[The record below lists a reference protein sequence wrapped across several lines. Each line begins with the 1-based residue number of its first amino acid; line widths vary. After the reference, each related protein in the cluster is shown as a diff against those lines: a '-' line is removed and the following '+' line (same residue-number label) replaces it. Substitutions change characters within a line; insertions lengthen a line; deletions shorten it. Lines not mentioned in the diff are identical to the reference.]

1 MSTEYKH
8 TLPDAK
14 CPLFFDLIG
23 GTRVFLV
30 RGGPGVR
37 SSKERTD
44 GKCDLSFKRGD
55 YSDAKRTEHVQTVIA
70 EEIEKIITT
79 NNKFDG
85 AIINTVPT
93 VYHDGQ
99 PKSIDSYDI
108 FREMTSI
115 AYTDGMSDVK
125 DDEKIDAN
133 YFWNHGINR
142 TDSKTITSIIVF
154 AGMKTILQVLK
165 ASGCFSRITCAAGGI
180 IPVMVPISG
189 NMSVA
194 LGMGPYAHSALRWGS
209 VTKDEYDMANTNV
222 TSLKRDR
229 VVDKKED
236 VVSHPCTGANKA
248 RKVESSNK
256 GAYTKCSYQ

>member
-1 MSTEYKH
+1 
-8 TLPDAK
+8 
-14 CPLFFDLIG
+14 
-23 GTRVFLV
+23 
-30 RGGPGVR
+30 
-37 SSKERTD
+37 
-44 GKCDLSFKRGD
+44 
-55 YSDAKRTEHVQTVIA
+55 
-70 EEIEKIITT
+70 
-79 NNKFDG
+79 
-85 AIINTVPT
+85 
-93 VYHDGQ
+93 
-99 PKSIDSYDI
+99 
-108 FREMTSI
+108 
-115 AYTDGMSDVK
+115 
-125 DDEKIDAN
+125 
-133 YFWNHGINR
+133 
-142 TDSKTITSIIVF
+142 
-154 AGMKTILQVLK
+154 MKTILQVLK
-165 ASGCFSRITCAAGGI
+165 DSGCFSRITCAAGGI